1 MHLPGL
7 VGGRGAAGLEEGLVR
22 QEELE
27 LLAEKRLEKEKQKR
41 EAAFQIPDRLT
52 VALPLSASFSAW

>member
-1 MHLPGL
+1 M
-7 VGGRGAAGLEEGLVR
+7 EEDLVR
-22 QEELE
+22 QEELK

-41 EAAFQIPDRLT
+41 EAALQLPDRLT